1 MGNKDLDVVMNTIA
15 HASAFIALLW
25 LALFAIR
32 TLTEDQLSYSVFGL
46 ALLYVPLTIKAI
58 DDDLMIITGRGPLSR
73 RQR

>member
-1 MGNKDLDVVMNTIA
+1 MNTLA

-32 TLTEDQLSYSVFGL
+32 TLTEDQLSYAVFGL

>member
-1 MGNKDLDVVMNTIA
+1 MNTIA

-32 TLTEDQLSYSVFGL
+32 TLTEDQLGYAVFGL

-58 DDDLMIITGRGPLSR
+58 DDDLMIITGRGPISR

>member
-1 MGNKDLDVVMNTIA
+1 MNTIA

-32 TLTEDQLSYSVFGL
+32 TLTEDQLSYAVFGL